1 MHRFNFQDLQFQSQ
15 WRSCYQ
21 IEVTSPRH
29 LWNWMTK
36 SWLALLTSLYHFQ
49 SFQRG
54 HFTIW
59 LFTRVQILLSI
70 PVRILL
76 ILKYVYIFIWKR
88 TKKGLKL
95 SRGKDETYSFA
106 FSVTL
111 KISAIRYPNVIGNV
125 KKVNNKLVIQYL
137 NKSKQSILETSSRSS
152 IFIMLKRQPGTQ
164 MSPKTKAMK
173 SSQL

>member
-1 MHRFNFQDLQFQSQ
+1 MCGFSVWIFRENWLVQD
-15 WRSCYQ
+15 C
-21 IEVTSPRH
+21 I
-29 LWNWMTK
+29 K
-36 SWLALLTSLYHFQ
+36 SDKGL
-49 SFQRG
+49 
-54 HFTIW
+54 
-59 LFTRVQILLSI
+59 
-70 PVRILL
+70 RILL

-173 SSQL
+173 SSQLQRY